1 MSRPQAI
8 QGNRVLLAFDFHL
21 EILVISLEYLVWTRG
36 LPPLVASTADVDCR
50 CGVGDEGW
58 SMWDH

>member
-36 LPPLVASTADVDCR
+36 LPPLVASTADVDC
-50 CGVGDEGW
+50 
-58 SMWDH
+58 